1 MLFCLFLCSLSC
13 IFFVFVVVVVDF
25 AGEYSVGQKSED
37 FRYWHQCD
45 NYDIFDNLLD
55 FFIQFLRLA

>member
-1 MLFCLFLCSLSC
+1 MSLLTRL
-13 IFFVFVVVVVDF
+13 IGTMPEVGLIVVVDF